1 MKRSLSLLFT
11 LFIISTI
18 SYGQIHRKKS
28 KFSFGLTANHY
39 SVNKTDEISFLY
51 KQDDISY
58 RVGNPSINLY
68 GAGAKMQFQAIKW
81 LSIGGEFS
89 YNTNTVE
96 NTAVRYF
103 QHKTTSMDFGGF
115 VKVYPF
121 AIRDAIKTRKFMF
134 YVPFRVFYSI
144 QNTELEFLSP
154 LTPFGGFSSPF
165 AGVMIDQKFKFS
177 GVSYSIVGVGADF
190 HIAEKI
196 IINAEVTDD
205 YEFADTRRFSLGL
218 LFRF

>member
-11 LFIISTI
+11 LFFISAI

-28 KFSFGLTANHY
+28 KFSFGVTATHY
-39 SVNKTDEISFLY
+39 SVNKTEEISFLY
-51 KQDDISY
+51 KRDDISY
-58 RVGNPSINLY
+58 RVGKPSLNLY
-68 GAGAKMQFQAIKW
+68 GVGAKMQFQMFQW

-89 YNTNTVE
+89 YNSNEIENNTV
-96 NTAVRYF
+96 NYF
-103 QHKTTSMDFGGF
+103 SQRIINMDFGGF

-134 YVPFRVFYSI
+134 YVPFRLFYTTQSTRLDFTNHFSPI
-144 QNTELEFLSP
+144 Q
-154 LTPFGGFSSPF
+154 GFVVPDGIQLDETF
-165 AGVMIDQKFKFS
+165 NYS
-177 GVSYSIVGVGADF
+177 GISYSIVGVGADF
-190 HIAEKI
+190 HIAEKF

-218 LFRF
+218 LYRF

>member
-1 MKRSLSLLFT
+1 MKKSLSLLFT

-28 KFSFGLTANHY
+28 KFSFGLTATHY

-58 RVGNPSINLY
+58 RVGYPSINLY
-68 GAGAKMQFQAIKW
+68 GAGVKAQFQALRW
-81 LSIGGEFS
+81 LSVGGEFS
-89 YNTNTVE
+89 YNTNEVE
-96 NTAVRYF
+96 NKAVNFYAHR
-103 QHKTTSMDFGGF
+103 TTTMDFGGF

-121 AIRDAIKTRKFMF
+121 AIRDALKTRKFMF
-134 YVPFRVFYSI
+134 YVPLRVFYTS
-144 QNTELEFLSP
+144 QKTELDYINTFSP
-154 LTPFGGFSSPF
+154 AIGFSTPPG
-165 AGVMIDQKFKFS
+165 GVRVSQNFNFS
-177 GVSYSIVGVGADF
+177 GISYSIVGVGADF
-190 HIAEKI
+190 HIGEKI
-196 IINAEVTDD
+196 IVNAEVTDD

>member
-11 LFIISTI
+11 LFFISTI

-28 KFSFGLTANHY
+28 KFSFGLTATHY
-39 SVNKTDEISFLY
+39 SVNKIDEISFLH

-58 RVGNPSINLY
+58 RVGSPSINLY
-68 GAGAKMQFQAIKW
+68 GAGAKMQFQMFKW

-89 YNTNTVE
+89 YNTNEVE
-96 NTAVRYF
+96 NEAVDYYL
-103 QHKTTSMDFGGF
+103 QKVTTMDFGGF

-134 YVPFRVFYSI
+134 YVPLRVFYTT
-144 QNTELEFLSP
+144 QDTELEYLS
-154 LTPFGGFSSPF
+154 TFNSGVGVSPTT
-165 AGVMIDQKFKFS
+165 GSVRLGQNLKFS
-177 GVSYSIVGVGADF
+177 GLSYSIVGVGADF
-190 HIAEKI
+190 HLAEKF